1 MRKPPS
7 LTRPIRDSLARQFR
21 PSLRAWLGLA
31 LGSLII
37 LLALTIAG
45 ALESVARREVMKV
58 SSQNLENISQQMAR
72 EISLGMT
79 RFAKEVQTEALLP
92 TLRDPLSTAEQIRP
106 LLDQFVALHPE
117 FAYVGVIEI
126 ASATVTAANA
136 GLFEGGSGA
145 GRPVFENGRKGLFL
159 GDVHEAVRLAE
170 LLPKP
175 PSGDAL
181 RFLDVAAPIVD
192 ANGAKI
198 RVLATHISFEW
209 TRQLRE
215 QIISPIKDARGVEAL
230 LVDSSGKVVLAPNDS
245 IKIGAPLAGLLK
257 GQASDVA
264 SILPWSDGASYVTA
278 SAPVLPNG
286 AFDGFGWRVVTRQ
299 PELLAMAPAESLRS
313 SFFLGAA
320 GLGCAAAA
328 LAWLIANRVAR
339 PVAELAETAK
349 RIGSGDERASP
360 APSGIG
366 EIDQAQEAL
375 AELARDRRRQSAQLE
390 GNERRFSVFADLMPH
405 LVFETDASGRLEYA
419 NQQWIEQFGPYEGM
433 SLADLTERML
443 REDQLALLSSWER
456 ARAEGSELDAL
467 ARLRVAGFEQ
477 PQWFKARARPVIGQG
492 GAVERWV
499 GTLSNVNESVMAA
512 DGVEKALERERAVR
526 AELERITVM
535 KDDFLATLSHE
546 LRTPLNVVGGWAQM
560 LEARADDPAYVARGA
575 GVIRRNIELQSA
587 LISGLLDMS
596 AIAAGKVSL
605 EIQPVDAG
613 QLLAG
618 ARESFSKLA
627 SDKEVALSFELPERP
642 IMIQADPRR
651 MSQIISNLVANAI
664 KFSDRSG
671 SVRLQ
676 ALEDSGSVR
685 IEVID
690 TGCGIAPEFMPH
702 VFERFRQQ
710 DSSMSRAK
718 GGVGL
723 GLAIAKSLAE
733 LQGGKLTA
741 RSDGLGKGSVFALEF
756 PLGATSISKPAA
768 DERDEPP
775 LAKLGGARV
784 LLVED
789 DADAREITRDALRTL
804 GAAVECAEDA
814 AAALKWLAAKEF
826 DLLVCDIGMP
836 GMDGYELMGRIRA
849 SADPRVAKLPAIAL
863 TAYAMRHDVAR
874 ANEAG
879 FQRHV
884 AKPFSLLAL
893 SAAAE
898 VVLGLRDEA
907 ARSEPHG

>member
-1 MRKPPS
+1 MRKPPTS
-7 LTRPIRDSLARQFR
+7 ALPIDNALPNRFR
-21 PSLRAWLGLA
+21 PSLSIWLGLA
-31 LGSLII
+31 LGALII

-45 ALESVARREVMKV
+45 ALETVARREVMKV

-72 EISLGMT
+72 EISFGMT
-79 RFAKEVQTEALLP
+79 RFAKEVETQALLP
-92 TLRDPLSTAEQIRP
+92 TLRDPLSSPEKIRP

-117 FAYVGVIEI
+117 FAYVSVIDI

-159 GDVHEAVRLAE
+159 GDVHPAVRLAE

-181 RFLDVAAPIVD
+181 RFLDVATPIVD
-192 ANGAKI
+192 ADGARI
-198 RVLATHISFEW
+198 RVLATHVSFEW

-215 QIISPIKDARGVEAL
+215 QILSPIKDLRGVEAL
-230 LVDSSGKVVLAPNDS
+230 LVDSSGKVVLAPNDA
-245 IKIGAPLAGLLK
+245 IKTGEPIAGLLQ
-257 GQASDVA
+257 GQPGDVA
-264 SILPWSDGASYVTA
+264 SILPWSDGARYVTV
-278 SAPVLPNG
+278 SSPVLPKG

-299 PELLAMAPAESLRS
+299 PERLAMVPAASLRA

-320 GLGCAAAA
+320 GLGCAAAL

-339 PVAELAETAK
+339 PVAALAETAR
-349 RIGSGDERASP
+349 RIGSGDEQTRPS
-360 APSGIG
+360 PSGIG
-366 EIDQAQEAL
+366 EIDEAQEAL
-375 AELARDRRRQSAQLE
+375 ARLARDRRQQSAELD
-390 GNERRFSVFADLMPH
+390 GRERRFSVFADLMPH

-419 NQQWIEQFGPYEGM
+419 NQQWVDHLGPYQGA
-433 SLADLTERML
+433 SLGDLTGRML
-443 REDQLALLSSWER
+443 REDQSALLDAWEG
-456 ARAEGSELDAL
+456 ARAAGCQLDTL
-467 ARLRVAGFEQ
+467 LRLKVAGFDQ
-477 PQWFKARARPVIGQG
+477 PQWFKVRARPVIGKSG
-492 GAVERWV
+492 VVERWV
-499 GTLSNVNESVMAA
+499 GTLSNVNESVLAA
-512 DGVEKALERERAVR
+512 DGVEKALERERSVR
-526 AELERITVM
+526 AELERVTVM

-560 LEARADDPAYVARGA
+560 LEARASDPAYVKRGA

-605 EIQPVDAG
+605 DIQPVDAV
-613 QLLAG
+613 QLLAS

-627 SDKEVALSFELPERP
+627 GDKGVDLSFSLPERP
-642 IMIQADPRR
+642 VMIQADPRR

-664 KFSDRSG
+664 KFTDGSG
-671 SVRLQ
+671 SVNVR
-676 ALEDSGSVR
+676 AWEDGGLAR

-690 TGCGIAPEFMPH
+690 TGCGIEPEFMPH

-710 DSSMSRAK
+710 DSSMSRKK

-723 GLAIAKSLAE
+723 GLAIARSLAE

-741 RSDGLGKGSVFALEF
+741 RSEGLGKGCVFTLEL
-756 PLGATSISKPAA
+756 PLGAPAISGPVV

-775 LAKLGGARV
+775 LATLGGARV

-814 AAALKWLAAKEF
+814 AAALQWLAAKEF

-836 GMDGYELMGRIRA
+836 DMDGYELMGRIRQ
-849 SADPRVAKLPAIAL
+849 SADPQLARLPAIAL

-874 ANEAG
+874 ASEAG

-884 AKPFSLLAL
+884 SKPFSLLAL

-898 VVLGLRDEA
+898 AVLGLQAEA
-907 ARSEPHG
+907 ERGAPHG